1 VTTVEG
7 QVRILRE
14 PEVSYK
20 TNMTREMIRRLEN
33 AGQFPKRIKL
43 SKRAVGWIES
53 EIDAWIEAKMK
64 ERNEQS
70 RSKTV

>member
-1 VTTVEG
+1 MEG

-64 ERNEQS
+64 ERNEQ
-70 RSKTV
+70 

>member
-64 ERNEQS
+64 ERNEQ
-70 RSKTV
+70 